1 MKPTAIFISNKN
13 YFDNS
18 KQEGGVRQCTLEYL
32 TLIETI
38 YEVIIFKVDYDID
51 LIYRLRVKFG
61 LNIYNDYKPKHYKQ
75 ELIDLIKLSKAN
87 IVFLNLSN
95 TAPFSKVIKNE
106 FGDKVKVV
114 LCSHG
119 NESGDLL
126 HETVRFRGKLSFV
139 KKLFSSFT
147 LGSVLQKE
155 SFFRQSTIDAV
166 LTVSEIE
173 ESIEKWIGCRYVLMI
188 PRSIELT
195 QLNHKPVLGRVG
207 FMGDLSHAPNLY
219 GIDEVCKSISNHV
232 NSSKI
237 HIHIVG
243 SPSSIGESLSKKY
256 PFVHY
261 IGYLDEENLVKQA
274 STWTFFL
281 NPVFYYSRG
290 VSTKLAK
297 ALGWNIPIITTTI
310 GCRGYVWNEGSLIF
324 AETPQD
330 FCNQIFNLS
339 NDTSAIQSARKERD
353 KIISSSYSLLEI
365 SNKLRIFLQKI

>member
-1 MKPTAIFISNKN
+1 MKPRAIFISNKN

-38 YEVIIFKVDYDID
+38 YEVIIFKVDYNID

-61 LNIYNDYKPKHYKQ
+61 LNIYNDYKSKYYEQ
-75 ELIDLIKLSKAN
+75 ELIDLIKLNRAN

-95 TAPFSKVIKNE
+95 TAPFATVIKNE
-106 FGDKVKVV
+106 FGNKVKVV

-126 HETVRFRGKLSFV
+126 HETVRFRDKLSFV

-155 SFFRQSTIDAV
+155 SFFRQNAIDAV

-173 ESIEKWIGCRYVLMI
+173 EALEKWIGSRYVLMI
-188 PRSIELT
+188 PRKIELN

-207 FMGDLSHAPNLY
+207 FMGDLSHAPNFY
-219 GIDEVCKSISNHV
+219 GIDEVCKSISKHV
-232 NSSKI
+232 NSSNI
-237 HIHIVG
+237 HLHIIG

-261 IGYLDEENLVKQA
+261 TGYLDEENLIKQA

-310 GCRGYVWNEGSLIF
+310 GCRGYVWDDGSLIF

-339 NDTSAIQSARKERD
+339 NDMSAIQNAKKERD

-365 SNKLRIFLQKI
+365 SNKLRIFLHKI